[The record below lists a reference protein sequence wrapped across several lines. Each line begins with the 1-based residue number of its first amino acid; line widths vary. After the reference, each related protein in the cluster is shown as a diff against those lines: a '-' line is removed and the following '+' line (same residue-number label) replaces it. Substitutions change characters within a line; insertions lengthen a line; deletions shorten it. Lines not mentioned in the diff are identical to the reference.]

1 MRHNHTF
8 SNEPF
13 GFLRPWP
20 SSMLN
25 LAADVCVGLH
35 VPNGEVWITDG
46 PRVLAKLVN
55 VRFENTDAEAS
66 RREDATWQ
74 TKT

>member
-55 VRFENTDAEAS
+55 VRFDNDGAGT
-66 RREDATWQ
+66 
-74 TKT
+74 TKIQ

>member
-1 MRHNHTF
+1 MKRNRTF
-8 SNEPF
+8 SSEPF
-13 GFLRPWP
+13 RFLRPWP

-25 LAADVCVGLH
+25 LEADVRVGSH
-35 VPNGEVWITDG
+35 VPKGEVWITDG
-46 PRVLAKLVN
+46 QRVLAKLVN